1 MTNSPKKREN
11 LKNKWEHRNEI
22 GHQVM
27 VYYFINVKI
36 AVVRWLSLLTG
47 IPGICNGGF
56 AFVGSMMT
64 D

>member
-1 MTNSPKKREN
+1 
-11 LKNKWEHRNEI
+11 
-22 GHQVM
+22 M

-64 D
+64 DWCLDAGITLVGDGYPLAK